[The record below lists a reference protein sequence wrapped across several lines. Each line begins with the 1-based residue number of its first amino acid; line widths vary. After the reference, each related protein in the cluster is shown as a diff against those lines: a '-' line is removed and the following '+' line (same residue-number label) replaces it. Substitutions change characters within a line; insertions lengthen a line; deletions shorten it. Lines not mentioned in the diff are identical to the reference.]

1 MVEVPKER
9 RRRTDGPDA
18 AGRSGRGGSGGTGG
32 AGGGV
37 RRREAT
43 VEQIPAGAVGSA
55 EAEALRPHAASM
67 GIRAER
73 SMETRNR
80 VLAVALE
87 QLESGG
93 EAAVRIDEI
102 RDRSGV
108 SIGSIYHHFGDREGV
123 IAAAQLRRFAR
134 YAESEIT
141 ALSDI
146 VERSA
151 NVEQFRRAIRQLTRH
166 ARSDV
171 RTAQRWGRIGVLAS
185 TIGRDDLRAD
195 IEQVQTRLTDGFT
208 AHVAQG
214 QARGFFRDDLD
225 PRAIAAF
232 VEAYTLGLAL
242 NDVDGRGVGEQAWE
256 QVVWTV
262 LDGLIPEA

>member
-1 MVEVPKER
+1 MTHKAMDRGR
-9 RRRTDGPDA
+9 RA
-18 AGRSGRGGSGGTGG
+18 SGSGG
-32 AGGGV
+32 AGGNGV
-37 RRREAT
+37 RRAGPQSAT
-43 VEQIPAGAVGSA
+43 VSRAGAATEETV
-55 EAEALRPHAASM
+55 AATSM

-87 QLESGG
+87 QLEAGG

-134 YAESEIT
+134 FAEVDVR
-141 ALSDI
+141 ALAD
-146 VERSA
+146 V
-151 NVEQFRRAIRQLTRH
+151 VEQSADVEEFRSNVRRLTLDS
-166 ARSDV
+166 RSQV
-171 RTAQRWGRIGVLAS
+171 RTDRRWGRIGVLAS

-195 IEQVQTRLTDGFT
+195 IEQILTRLTDGFA

-214 QARGFFRDDLD
+214 QARGFFRSDLD
-225 PRAIAAF
+225 ARAIAAF
-232 VEAYTLGLAL
+232 VEAYSLGFVL
-242 NDVDGRGVGEQAWE
+242 NDVDARGVDETMWQ

-262 LDGLIPEA
+262 LDALIARD

>member
-1 MVEVPKER
+1 MVEASKDRTRRDEVPK
-9 RRRTDGPDA
+9 GN
-18 AGRSGRGGSGGTGG
+18 
-32 AGGGV
+32 GV
-37 RRREAT
+37 RRRPTASAT
-43 VEQIPAGAVGSA
+43 ATASAA
-55 EAEALRPHAASM
+55 EAADDGAPPQRSSM

-73 SMETRNR
+73 STETRNR
-80 VLAVALE
+80 VLAVALD
-87 QLESGG
+87 QLETGG

-123 IAAAQLRRFAR
+123 IAAAQLRRYAR

-151 NVEQFRRAIRQLTRH
+151 DVEEFRKALRQLTLH

-171 RTAQRWGRIGVLAS
+171 RIAQRWGRVGVLAS

-195 IEQVQTRLTDGFT
+195 IMQVQTRLTDGFA

-225 PRAIAAF
+225 ARAIAAF
-232 VEAYTLGLAL
+232 VEAYTLGMAL
-242 NDVDGRGVGEQAWE
+242 NDVDARGVDEDAWQ
-256 QVVWTV
+256 QVVWSMIDT
-262 LDGLIPEA
+262 LIPAV

>member
-1 MVEVPKER
+1 MAQRAKDRGRRVP
-9 RRRTDGPDA
+9 TG
-18 AGRSGRGGSGGTGG
+18 SGGSGGR
-32 AGGGV
+32 GGV
-37 RRREAT
+37 KQVASSGVEAAAHRA
-43 VEQIPAGAVGSA
+43 EGDGSD
-55 EAEALRPHAASM
+55 LLIRTSM

-73 SMETRNR
+73 SIETRNR

-134 YAESEIT
+134 FAELEVRT
-141 ALSDI
+141 LADV
-146 VERSA
+146 VERSTD
-151 NVEQFRRAIRQLTRH
+151 VEEFRAHVRHLTRES
-166 ARSDV
+166 RSKL
-171 RTAQRWGRIGVLAS
+171 RTDRRWGRIGVLAS

-195 IEQVQTRLTDGFT
+195 IEQIQTRFVDGFS

-232 VEAYTLGLAL
+232 VEAYSLGAVL
-242 NDVDGRGVGEQAWE
+242 NDVDARGVDEAAWE
-256 QVVWTV
+256 KVVWAV
-262 LDGLIPEA
+262 LDALIPTA